1 MAAAS
6 PRIRNK
12 SALRARIN
20 YWRRIFAAY
29 LTPQSSQLTFWHDS
43 PTCNEEL
50 SATELGQ
57 YYMPFLRKAAY
68 DSHLDANGIPM
79 LDYHGV
85 IGLQYNPIAIA
96 QYGLGNYN
104 VFARS
109 GSDVAFSKFIN
120 VAEWLV
126 SNLERNPHGVWV
138 WNHKFDWDY
147 RDVLKAPW
155 YSGLAQGQGI
165 SVLVRAFRTTNRER
179 YIEAAD
185 RALESFTRRIEDG
198 GVTFIDEH
206 GDSWYEEYLVP
217 PPPTHILNGFMWG
230 SWGLYDHYL
239 ATGSATSKRL
249 FDSAVVTLSK
259 NLYRFD
265 AGFWSLYELSGTR
278 MKMLASPFYHRLHI
292 AQLRVFDRLTGEPV
306 FREFADRWE
315 GYERSFVGRKRAL
328 AYKSIFKLLY
338 Y

>member
-1 MAAAS
+1 MTSATQEKRKSAV
-6 PRIRNK
+6 RIR
-12 SALRARIN
+12 LN

-29 LTPQSSQLTFWHDS
+29 LTSQKSQLTFWHDS
-43 PTCNEEL
+43 PTCNDEL
-50 SATELGQ
+50 STAELGQ

-68 DSHLDANGIPM
+68 DGHLDANGIPM

-104 VFARS
+104 VYVRS
-109 GSDVAFSKFIN
+109 KSDEAYHKFTKI
-120 VAEWLV
+120 ADWLV
-126 SNLERNPHGVWV
+126 DNLEKNSHGIWV
-138 WNHKFDWDY
+138 WNHRFDWDY
-147 RDVLKAPW
+147 RDTLKAPW

-165 SVLVRAFRTTNRER
+165 SVLVRAYRVTNKHR
-179 YIEAAD
+179 YLDAAD

-198 GVTFIDEH
+198 GVTFIDEN

-239 ATGSATSKRL
+239 ATGNPHSKAL
-249 FDSAVVTLSK
+249 FDAAVTTLKK

-265 AGFWSLYELSGTR
+265 TGFWSLYEISGTR
-278 MKMLASPFYHRLHI
+278 MKMLASPFYHKLHI
-292 AQLRVFDRLTGEPV
+292 AQLRVFEKLTGEPI
-306 FREFADRWE
+306 FRQFAEKWE
-315 GYERSFVGRKRAL
+315 AYARSFIGRKRAL
-328 AYKSIFKLLY
+328 AYKSVFKLLY